1 MTETN
6 WNAIILLAGVALPML
21 GGLYTILMSY
31 LTIREHLEAMKRI
44 DQRLNDLRELIM
56 TKQDKS
62 H

>member
-1 MTETN
+1 MSDTN
-6 WNAIILLAGVALPML
+6 WNVIILLAGIALPML

-44 DQRLNDLRELIM
+44 DQRLNDLRDFIM

>member
-1 MTETN
+1 MSENN

-44 DQRLNDLRELIM
+44 DQRLNDLRDFIM
-56 TKQDKS
+56 TKQDK
-62 H
+62 